1 MMDLENLLNGMTPE
15 LYERL
20 VLASE
25 TGKWPDG
32 KALTAAQREHTL
44 QLVML
49 WQARNNENPG
59 HMTIAKGGEMV
70 VKTRQALKE
79 EFGIGGTVD
88 KRIL

>member
-1 MMDLENLLNGMTPE
+1 MKDLENLLAGMTPE

-32 KALTAAQREHTL
+32 VALTPAQREHTL

-49 WQARNNENPG
+49 WQARYNDNPG
-59 HMTIAKGGEMV
+59 HMTIGKGGEMV
-70 VKTRQALKE
+70 VKSKQALKE
-79 EFGIGGTVD
+79 EFGIDGSVT
-88 KRIL
+88 KLTL

>member
-1 MMDLENLLNGMTPE
+1 MKDVDNLLTAITPE

-32 KALTAAQREHTL
+32 VALTAAQREHTL

-49 WQARNNENPG
+49 WQARYNENPG

-70 VKTRQALKE
+70 LKSKQALKE
-79 EFGIGGTVD
+79 EFGIDTVVT
-88 KRIL
+88 KITL